1 MITVY
6 AISSLSKSY
15 IYVGLSSQLHL
26 QILRHNKGQ
35 NKTTKPYAPFK
46 VIYTKNFASRIDA
59 RAHEKFNLN
68 NVYGNGR
75 FCLSSFNY

>member
-15 IYVGLSSQLHL
+15 IYVGLSSQLEKRFA
-26 QILRHNKGQ
+26 RHNKGQ

-46 VIYTKNFASRIDA
+46 LIYTKEFATRKEA
-59 RAHEKFNLN
+59 RAHEKYLKSGVGKEYLKSISTIIF
-68 NVYGNGR
+68 
-75 FCLSSFNY
+75 